1 MNIVLNREKKVEAI
15 LVIVLGFLILF
26 FGFRYFKGASYDWM
40 LYVSGVV
47 GVLSMMSDTIMDGI
61 TWVWFKIAE
70 VMGTYVMG
78 PLLLGIVFFLI
89 LFPISVL
96 ARIFSKDDLM
106 LKRRDDSY
114 FVDRSHAYTAKDI
127 ENIW

>member
-1 MNIVLNREKKVEAI
+1 MWGKEHT
-15 LVIVLGFLILF
+15 
-26 FGFRYFKGASYDWM
+26 WM

-47 GVLSMMSDTIMDGI
+47 GVLSMMSDTVMNGI
-61 TWVWFKIAE
+61 TWVWFKIAH
-70 VMGTYVMG
+70 VMGTYIMG

-89 LFPISVL
+89 LFPISLL
-96 ARIFSKDDLM
+96 ARAFSKDDLM
-106 LKRRDDSY
+106 LKKRTDTY

>member
-26 FGFRYFKGASYDWM
+26 FVFRYMWGKEHTWM

-61 TWVWFKIAE
+61 TWFDVKE
-70 VMGTYVMG
+70 
-78 PLLLGIVFFLI
+78 
-89 LFPISVL
+89 
-96 ARIFSKDDLM
+96 
-106 LKRRDDSY
+106 KRR
-114 FVDRSHAYTAKDI
+114 FLFCR
-127 ENIW
+127 

>member
-1 MNIVLNREKKVEAI
+1 MDMNLTREKKVEAI
-15 LVIVLGFLILF
+15 LVIVLGFLIIF
-26 FGFRYFKGASYDWM
+26 FGFKYFKGVQHDWM

-47 GVLSMMSDTIMDGI
+47 GVLSMMSDTIMNGI

-70 VMGTYVMG
+70 VMGTYIMG

>member
-1 MNIVLNREKKVEAI
+1 MDMNLNREKKVEAI

-26 FGFRYFKGASYDWM
+26 FGFRYFKGAQYDWM

-47 GVLSMMSDTIMDGI
+47 GVLSMMSDTIMNGI

-70 VMGTYVMG
+70 VMGTYIMG

-96 ARIFSKDDLM
+96 ARIFSTDDLM

>member
-1 MNIVLNREKKVEAI
+1 MDIVLNREKKVEAI
-15 LVIVLGFLILF
+15 LVIVLGFLIIF
-26 FGFRYFKGASYDWM
+26 FGFKYFKGVQYDWM

-47 GVLSMMSDTIMDGI
+47 GVLSMMSDTIMNGI

-106 LKRRDDSY
+106 LKRRDDTY
-114 FVDRSHAYTAKDI
+114 FVDRSHAYSAKDI

>member
-1 MNIVLNREKKVEAI
+1 MDIVLNREKKVEAI
-15 LVIVLGFLILF
+15 LVIVLGFLVL
-26 FGFRYFKGASYDWM
+26 YFVFKFMWDKEHTWM

-47 GVLSMMSDTIMDGI
+47 GVLSMMSDTIMNGV

-106 LKRRDDSY
+106 LKKRDDSY